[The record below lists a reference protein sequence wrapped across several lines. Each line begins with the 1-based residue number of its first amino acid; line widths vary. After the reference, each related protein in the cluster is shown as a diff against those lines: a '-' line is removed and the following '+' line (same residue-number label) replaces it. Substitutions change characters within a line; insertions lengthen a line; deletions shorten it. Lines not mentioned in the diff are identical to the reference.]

1 MKVIIIG
8 SVIHAALNAAMSA
21 LAAAAVV
28 EWDGADDAYREKV
41 VGAVQFAIDNPDITP
56 EQQHEQWREA
66 RIAEGWTLAEAH
78 DAEKK
83 QSPLLVP
90 YADLSPEQ
98 RTKDALV
105 HRLVLVLKDIPDAGD
120 AVEAFRANLPP
131 PVERAVPT
139 GELAA
144 IALGIGV
151 GVKYI
156 GRRPD
161 WSDRMYGTG
170 LVFVTDQ
177 VRALPEAIARKLLRH
192 ADLFER
198 ADVEAVLAMGTDTI
212 GSDADTAKLLEQGKQ
227 QQQRQER
234 DLNQIQDMYDQID
247 RMDKAGLVEF
257 AKVNYR
263 QDLPKNATKDVLRAQ
278 VKGFVDQFGVV

>member
-8 SVIHAALNAAMSA
+8 SVIHAALNAAMGA
-21 LAAAAVV
+21 LTGAAVV
-28 EWDGADDAYREKV
+28 EWDATDDAYREKV
-41 VGAVQFAIDNPDITP
+41 VGAVQFAIDNPGLTP

-66 RIAEGWTLAEAH
+66 RIAEGWTLAEVHA
-78 DAEKK
+78 AEKK

-90 YADLSPEQ
+90 YAELPPEQ

-105 HRLVLVLKDIPDAGD
+105 HRLVLVLKDIPDAD
-120 AVEAFRANLPP
+120 EAVEAFRANLPP
-131 PVERAVPT
+131 PVEHAVPT
-139 GELAA
+139 SELAVM
-144 IALGIGV
+144 ALGIGV

-156 GRRPD
+156 GRRPE

-198 ADVEAVLAMGTDTI
+198 VDTAAVLAT
-212 GSDADTAKLLEQGKQ
+212 GSDANGTDDDTAKLLEQGKL

-234 DLNQIQDMYDQID
+234 DLNQIQDLYDQID

-263 QDLPKNATKDVLRAQ
+263 QDLPKNATKDAMRTQ
-278 VKGFVDQFGVV
+278 VKSFVDQFGVV

>member
-1 MKVIIIG
+1 MKAILIASIA
-8 SVIHAALNAAMSA
+8 HAINAAYCASIGDQVMPPWEECPESHQQG
-21 LAAAAVV
+21 LLRGV
-28 EWDGADDAYREKV
+28 EMHIA
-41 VGAVQFAIDNPDITP
+41 NPDTTP
-56 EQQHEQWREA
+56 EQAHEAWLKEKQEQ
-66 RIAEGWTLAEAH
+66 GWVYGEVK

-83 QSPLLVP
+83 THPCIRP
-90 YADLSPEQ
+90 YAELPQEQ
-98 RTKDALV
+98 KSKDYLFRSVV
-105 HRLVLVLKDIPDAGD
+105 HALKDIPDAD
-120 AVEAFRANLPP
+120 EAVEAFRANLPP
-131 PVERAVPT
+131 PVEHAIPT

-144 IALGIGV
+144 MALGIGV

-161 WSDRMYGTG
+161 WSDRMYNTG
-170 LVFVTDQ
+170 LVFATDQ

-198 ADVEAVLAMGTDTI
+198 ADVAAVRATGTDAIGTDT
-212 GSDADTAKLLEQGKQ
+212 DTAELLEQGKQ

-263 QDLPKNATKDVLRAQ
+263 QDLNKSATKEVLRTQ